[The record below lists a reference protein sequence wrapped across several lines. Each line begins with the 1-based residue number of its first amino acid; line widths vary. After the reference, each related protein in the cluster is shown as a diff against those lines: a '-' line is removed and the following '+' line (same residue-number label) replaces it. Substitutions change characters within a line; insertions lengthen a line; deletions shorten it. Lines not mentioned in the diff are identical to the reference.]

1 MNIRRSFLCAA
12 LLGLLAGAAGA
23 SETRDLKLP
32 GGSEVPVRVHAAGGP
47 LRAVWLPSGYNSMT
61 AEIPV
66 AAALAGKGV
75 EVWQADVLEGRF
87 LPPLE
92 SSLEQVPARDIAELI
107 DQARA
112 DGRRVLFIATA
123 RAGILALQ
131 GIADWQEAHP
141 REASTVAGA
150 ILLHPNLYVGPPE
163 PGREAEYHAV
173 VARNRAPV
181 FIMQPEQSPW
191 RWRLNATRA
200 ALERGGTPVYT
211 RLITDVRDRY
221 YFRPDATGSET
232 EAAQRLGSMLRDAAR
247 LLAATPLA
255 PVPAAPASKPS
266 AAKPAAARG
275 LQPYRGNPQPP
286 PLALADLAGRSH
298 TLSDWRGKVVLV
310 NFWAS
315 WCPPCV
321 HEMPSMQRLR
331 EKLAPRGF
339 EVLAVNMAETD
350 AEVQAFLREK
360 VSVNFPIL
368 MDRNG
373 EALRAWKVFVFPT
386 SFVLDAQGQIR
397 LGVFGE
403 IDWEAPEVVR
413 AIEALL
419 PAR

>member
-1 MNIRRSFLCAA
+1 MFSHLSAILLSLLSALASLAVAA
-12 LLGLLAGAAGA
+12 ESL
-23 SETRDLKLP
+23 DLKLP
-32 GGSEVPVRVHAAGGP
+32 GGSEVPVQVHAAPGP
-47 LRAVWLPSGYNSMT
+47 LRVVWLPSGFNSMT
-61 AEIPV
+61 AEVPV
-66 AAALAGKGV
+66 AAALAQQGV
-75 EVWQADVLEGRF
+75 EVWQADVLEGRL

-92 SSLEQVPARDIAELI
+92 SSLEQVPAGDIAALI
-107 DQARA
+107 DQART
-112 DGRRVLFIATA
+112 GSRRVLFIATA

-131 GIADWQEAHP
+131 GVADWQAKHP
-141 REASTVAGA
+141 REASAVAGV

-163 PGREAEYHAV
+163 PGREAEYHPV
-173 VARNRAPV
+173 VARNRVPV
-181 FIMQPEQSPW
+181 FILQPEQSPW

-200 ALERGGTPVYT
+200 ALERAGTPVYT

-221 YFRPDATGSET
+221 YFRPDATGSEH
-232 EAAQRLGSMLRDAAR
+232 EAARRLAGMLQNAAR
-247 LLAATPLA
+247 LLAATPMA
-255 PVPAAPASKPS
+255 PAAPVKASTPQTKKP
-266 AAKPAAARG
+266 PAARG

-286 PLALADLAGRSH
+286 ALALVDLAGAPR
-298 TLSDWRGKVVLV
+298 TLADYRGKVVLV

-331 EKLAPRGF
+331 EKLASRSF

-360 VSVNFPIL
+360 VNVNFPIL
-368 MDRNG
+368 MDRDG
-373 EALRAWKVFVFPT
+373 AALRAWKVFVFPT
-386 SFVLDAQGQIR
+386 SFVLDAHGQIR

-419 PAR
+419 PR